1 MLFELGPCIVGFET
15 TAIFPFVD
23 FVELEIEFFATLVF
37 FFDTEQKK
45 RGKQMTNTHGGKNI
59 IILIIRIYFFLVLL
73 SLLKIKLQYCDKVM
87 QTIINE

>member
-37 FFDTEQKK
+37 FFDTFAKAGVRTVRVTRELLTLFVFK
-45 RGKQMTNTHGGKNI
+45 R
-59 IILIIRIYFFLVLL
+59 
-73 SLLKIKLQYCDKVM
+73 KIA
-87 QTIINE
+87 